1 MRITAAAFSLLI
13 LFSSCATLLSK
24 SSYPIKI
31 DSNPD
36 NLKFEVFARDGY
48 KVASG
53 KTPQIVNLRS
63 SAGYFKPENYSVV
76 FYSLENQEV
85 SRLPI
90 NFHVD
95 GWYIGGN
102 LVWLWAMPITYLII
116 DPLTGSMWTPDQKYI
131 LANIDKSTSSVD
143 VPVLK
148 VLTMDQF
155 EGEKSS
161 LIPVEGGE

>member
-13 LFSSCATLLSK
+13 LFSSCASLFSK

-36 NLKFEVFARDGY
+36 DLKFEVFNRDGF
-48 KVASG
+48 KVALG

-63 SAGYFKPENYSVV
+63 SAGYFQPESYSVV
-76 FYSLENQEV
+76 FYGSENEEV

-90 NFHVD
+90 NFHAD

-116 DPLTGSMWTPDQKYI
+116 DPLTGAMWTPNQKYI

-143 VPVLK
+143 VPILK
-148 VLTMDQF
+148 VLTIDQF

-161 LIPVEGGE
+161 LIPVDNGE